1 MYSVSR
7 KDFPPFSLIWGLISL
22 TVINGIDYYVDDHKG
37 QMTTLK
43 MVLVV
48 MVGCIG
54 EYMSTVPGPEQ
65 VLVSVHSE
73 PTMFVLGVQLLLT
86 VAE

>member
-1 MYSVSR
+1 
-7 KDFPPFSLIWGLISL
+7 
-22 TVINGIDYYVDDHKG
+22 
-37 QMTTLK
+37 MTTLK

-54 EYMSTVPGPEQ
+54 EYMSTVPGPER

-73 PTMFVLGVQLLLT
+73 PTMFVLGVQHLLT